1 LLSDLGDDSK
11 WPYARK
17 SNSEQANAWSRISMR
32 GLAAGGHAVNHGR
45 GLFLGIGD
53 YWDERPLRDLLLAL
67 DTSEVPAP
75 PEEDDLTS
83 YLK

>member
-1 LLSDLGDDSK
+1 
-11 WPYARK
+11 
-17 SNSEQANAWSRISMR
+17 MR
-32 GLAAGGHAVNHGR
+32 GLAAGGHAVNHGG

-67 DTSEVPAP
+67 DTSEVPKP

>member
-1 LLSDLGDDSK
+1 
-11 WPYARK
+11 
-17 SNSEQANAWSRISMR
+17 MR
-32 GLAAGGHAVNHGR
+32 GLAAGGHAVSHGR

-67 DTSEVPAP
+67 DTSEVPKP